1 MKVLDIPSSG
11 KRGTVVAYQ
20 SRFGLCHRALVVPA
34 NTQTPARQ
42 HMRRAFGNFARAW
55 GGLLTQAQR
64 DLWDQAGP
72 KVQSATRLGS
82 GPLTGQRHFQGIN
95 SARACIGLPP
105 LWEPPAPVV
114 FDRNPIGQLIITNDE
129 SGVRLRLKVGA
140 PVTGDI
146 MVFGQAP
153 CSAGRRKRRNVSYL
167 GLLSAAED
175 GLSDITSLYIARFG
189 EPRPGQRVFIV
200 TRQQKDGWENYDQ
213 QTTEIVPPQPQQ
225 PLPAAASSSSL
236 PFFPSLPS
244 PQSHHALPTPASTL
258 LPPMHKG
265 CTRDAQG
272 TAPLPTPDIVASNK
286 QDCAVKEAAVAAL
299 GSCGAERAGPGPAG

>member
-11 KRGTVVAYQ
+11 KRGTVVAYH

-55 GGLLTQAQR
+55 GDGLTQAQR
-64 DLWDQAGP
+64 DRCDQAGP
-72 KVQSATRLGS
+72 KVQSASRLGS
-82 GPLTGQRHFQGIN
+82 GPLTGQQHFQGIN

-114 FDRNPIGQLIITNDE
+114 FDPNPVGQLLITNDE
-129 SGVRLRLKVGA
+129 DGVRLRLMVTA
-140 PVTGDI
+140 PVTEHI

-167 GLLSAAED
+167 GLLSAAQN
-175 GLSDITSLYIARFG
+175 GLSDITAMYIARYG
-189 EPRPGQRVFIV
+189 APRPGERVFIV
-200 TRQQKDGWENYDQ
+200 TRQQKDGWEGYDQ
-213 QTTEIVPPQPQQ
+213 QTSEIVPAAPQGQQ
-225 PLPAAASSSSL
+225 AITTA
-236 PFFPSLPS
+236 
-244 PQSHHALPTPASTL
+244 ASTL
-258 LPPMHKG
+258 QPAMHKG

-272 TAPLPTPDIVASNK
+272 IGSQPTPETQGSNK
-286 QDCAVKEAAVAAL
+286 EGCPVEKAAVAPL
-299 GSCGAERAGPGPAG
+299 GGRAVDQADSGLPG

>member
-55 GGLLTQAQR
+55 AGVLTQAQR
-64 DLWDQAGP
+64 DRWDQAGP

-82 GPLTGQRHFQGIN
+82 GPLTGQQHFQGIN

-114 FDRNPIGQLIITNDE
+114 FDRNPVGQLLITDDE
-129 SGVRLRLKVGA
+129 SGVRLRLKVTA
-140 PVTGDI
+140 PVTEDI

-175 GLSDITSLYIARFG
+175 GLSDITAMYVARYG
-189 EPRPGQRVFIV
+189 APRPGERVFIV

-225 PLPAAASSSSL
+225 PLPTAALSSSL
-236 PFFPSLPS
+236 PSFPSLPS

-258 LPPMHKG
+258 PPLMHKG

-272 TAPLPTPDIVASNK
+272 TAPLPKPDIVASNK
-286 QDCAVKEAAVAAL
+286 PGWPVKEAAVAPL
-299 GSCGAERAGPGPAG
+299 GACGAERACPGPAG